1 MPKERLV
8 TLREYVQE
16 ALKNA
21 VYEKDTEVDAVAAW
35 IPDLPGCF
43 VQGRTFEEA
52 REDLIDAIELWVMSA
67 LMDGDEIPVINGCRL
82 AVTAQRGKASGA
94 VKRKAHARAKARTH
108 SQTASVGF

>member
-21 VYEKDTEVDAVAAW
+21 VYEKGEVLDVIIAEV
-35 IPDLPGCF
+35 PDLPGCF
-43 VQGRTFEEA
+43 AQGRDFEEA

-82 AVTAQRGKASGA
+82 APSA
-94 VKRKAHARAKARTH
+94 
-108 SQTASVGF
+108 

>member
-8 TLREYVQE
+8 TFREYVQE

-21 VYEKDTEVDAVAAW
+21 VYEKGEVLDVIIAEV
-35 IPDLPGCF
+35 PDLPGCF
-43 VQGRTFEEA
+43 AQGRNFEEA

-82 AVTAQRGKASGA
+82 ALSSQRDLRQSNA
-94 VKRKAHARAKARTH
+94 
-108 SQTASVGF
+108 

>member
-1 MPKERLV
+1 MKDMPKERLV

-21 VYEKDTEVDAVAAW
+21 VYEKGEVLDVIIAEV
-35 IPDLPGCF
+35 PDLPGCF
-43 VQGRTFEEA
+43 AQGRNFEEA

-82 AVTAQRGKASGA
+82 ALSSQRDLRQSNA
-94 VKRKAHARAKARTH
+94 
-108 SQTASVGF
+108 

>member
-21 VYEKDTEVDAVAAW
+21 VYEKGEVLDVIIAEV
-35 IPDLPGCF
+35 PDLPGCF
-43 VQGRTFEEA
+43 AQGRNFEEA

-82 AVTAQRGKASGA
+82 ALSSQRDLRQSNA
-94 VKRKAHARAKARTH
+94 
-108 SQTASVGF
+108 

>member
-43 VQGRTFEEA
+43 AQGRNFEEA
-52 REDLIDAIELWVMSA
+52 REDLIDAIELWVMLA

-82 AVTAQRGKASGA
+82 AVTAQRRKASGA
-94 VKRKAHARAKARTH
+94 VKRKAHARAEARTH

>member
-21 VYEKDTEVDAVAAW
+21 VYEKGEVLDVIIAEV
-35 IPDLPGCF
+35 PDLPGCF
-43 VQGRTFEEA
+43 AQGRDFEEA

-67 LMDGDEIPVINGCRL
+67 LMDRDEIPVINGCRL
-82 AVTAQRGKASGA
+82 APSA
-94 VKRKAHARAKARTH
+94 
-108 SQTASVGF
+108 

>member
-21 VYEKDTEVDAVAAW
+21 VYKRGEVLDVV
-35 IPDLPGCF
+35 IGEVPDLPGCF

-52 REDLIDAIELWVMSA
+52 REDLIDAIELWVMAA
-67 LMDGDEIPVINGCRL
+67 LMDGDEVPVINGCRL
-82 AVTAQRGKASGA
+82 AVTAQRRKVRGA
-94 VKRKAHARAKARTH
+94 AKRKTNARLTARTR

>member
-1 MPKERLV
+1 MK
-8 TLREYVQE
+8 
-16 ALKNA
+16 
-21 VYEKDTEVDAVAAW
+21 KDEVLDVSHAAEV
-35 IPDLPGCF
+35 PDLPGCF

-82 AVTAQRGKASGA
+82 AVTAQRRKASGA
-94 VKRKAHARAKARTH
+94 VKRKAHARAEARTH

>member
-21 VYEKDTEVDAVAAW
+21 VYEADTEVDAIAAW
-35 IPDLPGCF
+35 VPDLPGCF
-43 VQGRTFEEA
+43 AQGRDFEEA

-67 LMDGDEIPVINGCRL
+67 LMDGDEIPAINGCRL
-82 AVTAQRGKASGA
+82 AVTVQRGKASGA
-94 VKRKAHARAKARTH
+94 SKRKARARVATGTH
-108 SQTASVGF
+108 PQTASVGF

>member
-21 VYEKDTEVDAVAAW
+21 VYEKGEVLDVIIAEV
-35 IPDLPGCF
+35 PDLPGCF

-82 AVTAQRGKASGA
+82 AVTAQRRKAGGA
-94 VKRKAHARAKARTH
+94 VKRKAHARAEARTH

>member
-1 MPKERLV
+1 MKDMPKERLV

-21 VYEKDTEVDAVAAW
+21 VYEKGEVLDAIIAEV
-35 IPDLPGCF
+35 PDLPGCF
-43 VQGRTFEEA
+43 AQGRNFEEA

-82 AVTAQRGKASGA
+82 ALSP
-94 VKRKAHARAKARTH
+94 
-108 SQTASVGF
+108 

>member
-21 VYEKDTEVDAVAAW
+21 VYERGEVLDVIIAEV
-35 IPDLPGCF
+35 PDLPGCF

-52 REDLIDAIELWVMSA
+52 REDLIDAIELWIMSA

-82 AVTAQRGKASGA
+82 AVTAQR
-94 VKRKAHARAKARTH
+94 RKAHARAEARTH

>member
-67 LMDGDEIPVINGCRL
+67 LMDGDEIPAINGCRL
-82 AVTAQRGKASGA
+82 AVAAQRRKASGS
-94 VKRKAHARAKARTH
+94 VKGKANARVTARTH
-108 SQTASVGF
+108 SQTASAGF

>member
-21 VYEKDTEVDAVAAW
+21 VYEKGEVLDVIIAEV
-35 IPDLPGCF
+35 PDLPGCF
-43 VQGRTFEEA
+43 VQGRNFEEA

-82 AVTAQRGKASGA
+82 AVTVQRGKASGA
-94 VKRKAHARAKARTH
+94 SKRKARARVATGTH